1 MQSLSLARVLH
12 SCGYDVCVL
21 CYFEFDDQLV
31 REFRAA
37 GSHVELP
44 QLARKITPLK
54 LVRLLKKQIK
64 KIQPDFVHVQYMAPG
79 ALPIIAARLAG
90 VKHIFATVHQ
100 PYTKAHGRLA
110 KLILRIA
117 SLFTTKFIAVS
128 QNAELSWFGSS
139 HLFNEIIHTR
149 RQYRHSTIYN
159 SIDAE
164 LIQRTIAAV
173 DVKELKEKLSIQE
186 NIPVIG
192 AISRLRYEKS
202 IDLLIEAFNNL
213 AREGSEAH
221 LLIVGSGPDEN
232 LLKQRVGDYG
242 LGSRVTFYGE
252 AEWVRAMQ
260 LMAIMD
266 IVVVPSRFEGFGLT
280 AAEAMAAGKAVVASD
295 TTGLKEVINDG
306 ETGILFPVDNVSAL
320 VRALQKLIT
329 DHELRHRFG
338 SAGRKRINEH
348 FSLAIFTWKIKS
360 LYNYCLP
367 NSSL

>member
-139 HLFNEIIHTR
+139 HLIDANIPPRSQCHHFTIH
-149 RQYRHSTIYN
+149 N
-159 SIDAE
+159 SIDVK
-164 LIQRTIAAV
+164 LIQGTIEAV
-173 DVKELKEKLSIQE
+173 DVKELKEKLSIQD
-186 NIPVIG
+186 NVPVIG
-192 AISRLRYEKS
+192 AISRLRYEKG
-202 IDLLIEAFNNL
+202 IDILIETFNYL
-213 AREGSEAH
+213 IREGAEAH
-221 LLIVGSGPDEN
+221 LLLVGSGPDDN
-232 LLKQRVGDYG
+232 LLRKRVEDCG
-242 LGSRVTFYGE
+242 LGSKVTFYGE
-252 AEWVRAMQ
+252 AEWERAMQ
-260 LMAIMD
+260 LLAIMD

-295 TTGLKEVINDG
+295 TTGLKEIIDDG
-306 ETGILFPVDNVSAL
+306 ETGILFPVDDIITL
-320 VRALQKLIT
+320 ICELQKLIT
-329 DHELRHRFG
+329 DPDLRQRFG
-338 SAGRKRINEH
+338 SAGEKRITEH
-348 FSLAIFTWKIKS
+348 FSLEIFTEKIKG
-360 LYNYCLP
+360 LYRHYLP
-367 NSSL
+367 SSSC